1 MENTL
6 IMRLLNDIKEL
17 RDNLEYMNDFIL
29 KLPEDKLDDFYIDVS
44 ILHTDIMILKNKTKH
59 K

>member
-1 MENTL
+1 
-6 IMRLLNDIKEL
+6 MRLLNDIKEL